1 MATTP
6 TVTIL
11 VPTFNRQHLLTG
23 CLNSILA
30 QTYPHY
36 RVEVFDNGSTPPV
49 VLPPHVASDPRFT
62 LTRIHD
68 NSLRRQ
74 VLLTRMREIKTPYL
88 AFLFDDDRW
97 TPTKLAEQL
106 AVLETQAEIV
116 ACFTHAAI
124 IDDNGDPHANPPA
137 PYPHIFQA
145 PNRSRAEWVRHFF
158 THGNCLCQPSAVIR
172 SQALTDTLHDL
183 PLMQLWDFATWVR
196 LLAAGNLH
204 VIPKPLTEFRVFNS
218 GANESALNVE
228 STNRLNYETS
238 RILHLF
244 RTLPDDLLAAAF
256 VTVTSE
262 AGFVP
267 DADVLDQA
275 LYDAAIRVG
284 SSNHYRFAAEF
295 AEARFQQHDRANA
308 HALAAAWSERCSTA
322 AGQSRSAL
330 NVRSASGRL
339 APPADRSVSFIICS
353 IDEAKYA
360 YISARLDAICTTPH
374 EIIRIN
380 DAKSLSEGYTRG
392 IAKARFDTVVLCHDD
407 IDLLCDS
414 ALADILHNALHEFDV
429 VGVAGP
435 RVLKSAFWLNGGPTN
450 TVGLVIHGPVGKPDA
465 PFVVNYYDCSD
476 ATRISVQALDGVF
489 IAAKKRV
496 FDSVT
501 FDADLFDGF
510 HLYDIDFSYRCHLA
524 GLRVGVAKDLLLV
537 HASPGNFGETW
548 LRYENRF
555 REKFPSLAPARLT
568 PRQGPAAIQASS
580 QAEAALLCRTPDAV
594 LESAFET
601 PPSTEPQYA
610 LWRNRTTMQEID
622 AELLAERM
630 VSKWH
635 QRPGIHLLMAL
646 DPGEE
651 SLLADTLDSLA
662 SQLYP
667 EWLLT
672 VVTGLPKPD
681 GLDEIPNLQWL
692 ALKDVVHI
700 DYVIDEMAA
709 ASPGSWLARI
719 EPGLTFEPQ
728 TLQVFADYINARPQ
742 WHLIYCDEDTRE
754 NDGSYTNPL
763 FKPDCNLDLLR
774 AQSYFGS
781 FVLVEKE
788 AFLATG
794 RFGSHHGAEN
804 YDLSLRLLDQVGL
817 AAFGHLE
824 QVLVHLPRASRRSMQ
839 PEAEKQAVIDHL
851 DRCGLNARVF
861 DGALYG
867 TRRIEYYWPEQP
879 LVSIVIPTREREEYL
894 RPLLDSLQD
903 RTRYPNYE
911 IIVVDNDSED
921 PDTVRYLESLRS
933 EAPRKA
939 RAIRVIPCP
948 GEFSWTHSA
957 NTGAAAAAGDY
968 VLFLDND
975 IHIVQDEWLDRLMG
989 IAQRPEVA
997 VVAPRLTYPETGKVQ
1012 QGGWILGLNGSIGN
1026 PWDNQLELTEPGYM
1040 GRALCDQNLSA
1051 AGGSAMLV
1059 RHGVLTELGGFDTER
1074 FPLVHGALDFC
1085 LRATERDYKIVWT
1098 PYSALVH
1105 YNGASIRA
1113 RQRKLE
1119 GRLSDLIASQQGS
1132 AALLDR
1138 WLPRLAHDPA
1148 YNRNL
1153 SLVEPYKPEAIS
1165 PIDWDLN
1172 FHDRPRILAIPVPG
1186 GAGEYRLRAPLR
1198 KISQKGLAQTM
1209 ICNPPKAFTMRL
1221 LSPVEVA
1228 RAAPDVLIMHQP
1240 LDDSQSD
1247 IIESYARHLPGIR
1260 RILTM
1265 DDLVTDLPKKHPMYK
1280 AGYKDGRRRLRNNL
1294 SRMDRLIVST
1304 QPLADLCSDM
1314 IEDIRVM
1321 PNCLE
1326 WSLWGGVLPAR
1337 LPRRKPRVGWAGA
1350 QQHQGDLELIYPV
1363 VEALAKEV
1371 DWIFMGMCPD
1381 ALKPF
1386 VHESHGFELDF
1397 QDYPKALARLDLDLA
1412 IAPLDINP
1420 FNEAKSNLR
1429 LLEYGAMGWPVICT
1443 DIYPYQEG
1451 PVTRLPNDPDLWIQ
1465 TIREQVAEPDAL
1477 RAAGL
1482 ELQQWVHEN
1491 FILENRTNEWFEA
1504 YGR

>member
-1 MATTP
+1 MP
-6 TVTIL
+6 TKHNLYSKPRRPYYIEAPAYRRTSAGIRVM
-11 VPTFNRQHLLTG
+11 HLL
-23 CLNSILA
+23 CHALNSLGEEAYIFPTSTSPHLHTPIATPQVIETHLRHERKPIVVYPEVVKGNPRKAGSVVRYVLNKAGLLGGDHTFSDKELIFSFGKNIAPENTNPENIL
-30 QTYPHY
+30 
-36 RVEVFDNGSTPPV
+36 F
-49 VLPPHVASDPRFT
+49 LPPIDSTIFNNINNPSNEKREGILLYPGRHTEGINRYPDLADRATIITSSWPETHEELASLF
-62 LTRIHD
+62 
-68 NSLRRQ
+68 RRS
-74 VLLTRMREIKTPYL
+74 E
-88 AFLFDDDRW
+88 
-97 TPTKLAEQL
+97 
-106 AVLETQAEIV
+106 AVY
-116 ACFTHAAI
+116 CF
-124 IDDNGDPHANPPA
+124 
-137 PYPHIFQA
+137 
-145 PNRSRAEWVRHFF
+145 
-158 THGNCLCQPSAVIR
+158 
-172 SQALTDTLHDL
+172 
-183 PLMQLWDFATWVR
+183 
-196 LLAAGNLH
+196 
-204 VIPKPLTEFRVFNS
+204 
-218 GANESALNVE
+218 E
-228 STNRLNYETS
+228 STAIALEAVMCGCIA
-238 RILHLF
+238 IL
-244 RTLPDDLLAAAF
+244 LPSPF
-256 VTVTSE
+256 FS
-262 AGFVP
+262 GVP
-267 DADVLDQA
+267 
-275 LYDAAIRVG
+275 
-284 SSNHYRFAAEF
+284 
-295 AEARFQQHDRANA
+295 
-308 HALAAAWSERCSTA
+308 
-322 AGQSRSAL
+322 
-330 NVRSASGRL
+330 
-339 APPADRSVSFIICS
+339 
-353 IDEAKYA
+353 
-360 YISARLDAICTTPH
+360 
-374 EIIRIN
+374 
-380 DAKSLSEGYTRG
+380 LSEGEIGRFG
-392 IAKARFDTVVLCHDD
+392 IALNDSPEEIEYARRTVDQMWGAYQQAETRFWSQLEHFINTTQAMPFIEPPPASD
-407 IDLLCDS
+407 DS
-414 ALADILHNALHEFDV
+414 AE
-429 VGVAGP
+429 
-435 RVLKSAFWLNGGPTN
+435 K
-450 TVGLVIHGPVGKPDA
+450 KDA
-465 PFVVNYYDCSD
+465 
-476 ATRISVQALDGVF
+476 
-489 IAAKKRV
+489 K
-496 FDSVT
+496 
-501 FDADLFDGF
+501 
-510 HLYDIDFSYRCHLA
+510 
-524 GLRVGVAKDLLLV
+524 
-537 HASPGNFGETW
+537 E
-548 LRYENRF
+548 RYE
-555 REKFPSLAPARLT
+555 
-568 PRQGPAAIQASS
+568 
-580 QAEAALLCRTPDAV
+580 
-594 LESAFET
+594 
-601 PPSTEPQYA
+601 
-610 LWRNRTTMQEID
+610 LWRTRRSMQEID

-754 NDGSYTNPL
+754 NDGSYTTPL

-921 PDTVRYLESLRS
+921 PDTIRYLESLRC

-1012 QGGWILGLNGSIGN
+1012 QGGWILGLNGSIGT

-1051 AGGSAMLV
+1051 VGGSAMLV
-1059 RHGVLTELGGFDTER
+1059 RHRVLTELGGFDTER

-1105 YNGASIRA
+1105 YNGVSIRA

-1119 GRLSDLIASQQGS
+1119 GRLSDLLASQQGTG
-1132 AALLDR
+1132 ALLDR

-1172 FHDRPRILAIPVPG
+1172 FHDRLRILAIPVPG

-1247 IIESYARHLPGIR
+1247 VIESYARHLPGIR

-1280 AGYKDGRRRLRNNL
+1280 AGYKDGRRRLRSNL

-1397 QDYPKALARLDLDLA
+1397 QAYPKALAKLDLDLA

-1482 ELQQWVHEN
+1482 ELQRWVHEN